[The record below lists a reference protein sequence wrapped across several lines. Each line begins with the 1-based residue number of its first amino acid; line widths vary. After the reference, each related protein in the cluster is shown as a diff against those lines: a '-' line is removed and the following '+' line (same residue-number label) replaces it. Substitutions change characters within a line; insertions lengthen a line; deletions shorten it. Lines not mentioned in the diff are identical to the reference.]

1 MKHKKSKDNKMM
13 FCFVIIIDIMIN
25 NIMTDSKL
33 PKYKICV
40 MGAAETEFCAPNT
53 NTLAEQIGREI
64 VRQGAILLAPVS
76 TGIPLWA
83 AKGAKEEGAFVVG
96 LSPAE
101 SQKEHIEKYDL
112 PTDFFDMIIYTGY
125 GFSGRNL
132 HLVKSVDAVILVC
145 GRMGTLNVFTLAFE
159 DNKPIG
165 LLKGSGGI
173 AEEISHLVDRAHRG
187 EGKIVEEKDPKILVQ
202 KVIELIKKEHE

>member
-1 MKHKKSKDNKMM
+1 
-13 FCFVIIIDIMIN
+13 MIN

-40 MGAAETEFCAPNT
+40 MGAAETEFCAPGSNSV
-53 NTLAEQIGREI
+53 AEQIGREI
-64 VRQGAILLAPVS
+64 VRQGAVLLVPVS
-76 TGIPLWA
+76 NGIPLWA

-96 LSPAE
+96 LSPAG
-101 SQKEHIEKYDL
+101 SYKEHIEKYDL
-112 PTDFFDMIIYTGY
+112 PTDFLDMIIYTGY

-145 GRMGTLNVFTLAFE
+145 GRMGTLNVFTIAFE

-165 LLKGSGGI
+165 IAKGSGGI
-173 AEEISHLVDRAHRG
+173 AEEISHLVERAHRG
-187 EGKIVEEKDPKILVQ
+187 EGMIVDEKDPKKLVEEVLKLVKQ
-202 KVIELIKKEHE
+202 EHSR